1 GRWCKAA
8 SPSTRV
14 IGVCSRG
21 APAMLRAWQIGLRVP
36 DEPGGGE
43 PTDTIAD
50 DIAIRVPIAASLG
63 DMRGTVD
70 DIVEVDDAQ
79 LLEAMR
85 ALHAHAG
92 LVTEPAGV
100 AGLAALLARRIDA
113 RGQRVAT
120 VIGGGNVTS
129 EQLATYGILGQPG

>member
-1 GRWCKAA
+1 
-8 SPSTRV
+8 V

-21 APAMLRAWQIGLRVP
+21 APAMARAWQRGLCVP
-36 DEPGGGE
+36 DELSA
-43 PTDTIAD
+43 TDTIAD
-50 DIAIRVPIAASLG
+50 GIAVRVPIAASLG

-79 LLEAMR
+79 LVEAMR

-100 AGLAALLARRIDA
+100 AGLAALLARRVDLA
-113 RGQRVAT
+113 GQRVAT

-129 EQLATYGILGQPG
+129 EQLTAYGILGQPG